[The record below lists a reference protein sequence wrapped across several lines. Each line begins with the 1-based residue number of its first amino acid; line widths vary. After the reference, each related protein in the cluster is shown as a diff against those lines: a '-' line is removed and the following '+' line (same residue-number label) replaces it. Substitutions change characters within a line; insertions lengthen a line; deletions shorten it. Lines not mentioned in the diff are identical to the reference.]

1 MEETPEKSTVDTQ
14 DDSRSQWLILIRQL
28 AILAAVVVLVVVLV
42 FVALRVYTRHG
53 QNVSVPELRRLTL
66 TEVKKIC
73 DERGLKYEV
82 SDSVYSS
89 NAAPGTVID
98 QTPPATFKVKK
109 ERTIF
114 LTIKAY
120 SVEQVTMPKLIDL
133 SIKSAQ
139 AQLAT
144 IGLGVGKISYKPDIA
159 RDAVIEQ
166 KFNGKDI
173 PAGTRI
179 AKGSLIDLVLGK
191 GEDDANNNKT
201 VVPDLRSYT
210 LYTAGLVAAQN
221 SLNIGTKIGDGTVKT
236 QSDSL
241 SAVIY
246 KQSPAKGRMVQPGSE
261 IDVWITTDQS
271 KLNGGDSVGDDSNN
285 SPSSQSDEESLDD
298 F

>member
-1 MEETPEKSTVDTQ
+1 MEETPEKNNQENT
-14 DDSRSQWLILIRQL
+14 DDSRSQFLILIRQL
-28 AILAAVVVLVVVLV
+28 AILIAVVVLFVVLI
-42 FVALRVYTRHG
+42 FVALRIYTRHG
-53 QNVSVPELRRLTL
+53 QNVSVPELRRLSL

-73 DERGLKYEV
+73 DERGLKFEI

-120 SVEQVTMPKLIDL
+120 SVEQVAMPRLIDL

-144 IGLGVGKISYKPDIA
+144 VGLGVGKISYKPDIA

-166 KFNGKDI
+166 MFNGKPI
-173 PAGTRI
+173 PAGTRV

-191 GEDDANNNKT
+191 GEDEGITKT
-201 VVPDLRSYT
+201 VVPDLKSYS

-221 SLNIGTKIGDGTVKT
+221 SLNIGAKIGDGTVKT
-236 QSDSL
+236 QADSL

-246 KQSPAKGRMVQPGSE
+246 KQSPAKGRMVLPGSE

-271 KLNGGDSVGDDSNN
+271 KLNNNESVSDDSNN
-285 SPSSQSDEESLDD
+285 QPSQSDEESLDD

>member
-1 MEETPEKSTVDTQ
+1 MEETPEKNNQENT
-14 DDSRSQWLILIRQL
+14 DDSRSQFLILIRQL
-28 AILAAVVVLVVVLV
+28 AILIAVVVLFVVLI

-53 QNVSVPELRRLTL
+53 QNVSVPELRRLSL

-73 DERGLKYEV
+73 DERGLKFEI

-120 SVEQVTMPKLIDL
+120 SVEQVAMPRLIDL

-144 IGLGVGKISYKPDIA
+144 VGLGVGKISYKPDIA

-166 KFNGKDI
+166 MFNGKPI
-173 PAGTRI
+173 PAGTRV

-191 GEDDANNNKT
+191 GEDEGITKT
-201 VVPDLRSYT
+201 VVPDLKSYS

-221 SLNIGTKIGDGTVKT
+221 SLNIGAKIGDGTVKT
-236 QSDSL
+236 QADSL

-246 KQSPAKGRMVQPGSE
+246 KQSPAKGRLVLPGSE

-271 KLNGGDSVGDDSNN
+271 KLNNTESVSDDSNN
-285 SPSSQSDEESLDD
+285 QPSQSDEESLDD

>member
-1 MEETPEKSTVDTQ
+1 MEETPEKNNQENT
-14 DDSRSQWLILIRQL
+14 DDSRSQFLILIRQL
-28 AILAAVVVLVVVLV
+28 AILIAVVVLFVVLIS
-42 FVALRVYTRHG
+42 VALRVYTRHG
-53 QNVSVPELRRLTL
+53 QNVSVPELRRLSL

-73 DERGLKYEV
+73 DERGLKFEI

-120 SVEQVTMPKLIDL
+120 SVEQVAMPRLIDL

-144 IGLGVGKISYKPDIA
+144 VGLGVGKISYKPDIA

-166 KFNGKDI
+166 MFNGKPI
-173 PAGTRI
+173 PAGTRV

-191 GEDDANNNKT
+191 GEDEGITKT
-201 VVPDLRSYT
+201 VVPDLKSYS

-221 SLNIGTKIGDGTVKT
+221 SLNIGAKIGDGTVKT
-236 QSDSL
+236 QADSL

-246 KQSPAKGRMVQPGSE
+246 KQSPAKGRMVLPGSE

-271 KLNGGDSVGDDSNN
+271 KLNNTESVSDDSNN
-285 SPSSQSDEESLDD
+285 QPSQSDEESLDD

>member
-1 MEETPEKSTVDTQ
+1 MEETPEKPTVDTQ
-14 DDSRSQWLILIRQL
+14 DDSRSQWLILLRQL
-28 AILAAVVVLVVVLV
+28 AILAAVVVLVVVLI

-53 QNVSVPELRRLTL
+53 QNVSVPELRRLSL
-66 TEVKKIC
+66 AEVQKIC
-73 DERGLKYEV
+73 DERGLKYEI

-120 SVEQVTMPKLIDL
+120 SAEQVSMPRLIDL

-144 IGLGVGKISYKPDIA
+144 VGLGVGKITYKPDIA

-173 PAGTRI
+173 PAGTRL

-191 GEDDANNNKT
+191 GEEDGNTKT
-201 VVPDLRSYT
+201 MVPDLKSYS

-221 SLNIGTKIGDGTVKT
+221 SLNIGAKIGDGTIKT

-241 SAVIY
+241 SDVIY
-246 KQSPAKGRMVQPGSE
+246 KQSPAKGRMVQPGYE

-271 KLNGGDSVGDDSNN
+271 KLNGGESDSDDSDN
-285 SPSSQSDEESLDD
+285 SSPSQSDEDSLDD